1 MENFGLITYRETY
14 IIFDNAT
21 ASQLDKENGIEV
33 VSHEISHQ
41 FNGNIITCAFWTHLW
56 LNEGFATFMETY
68 ALDNTYPSWKRGL
81 KKLTNSVIYAAD
93 ADSVPSADPIVRLY
107 DKIQSKDE
115 IDSLFNSITY
125 DKGGAVLSMFFNYLG
140 EENFVKWIRSYFAKY
155 KNQNAETKQ
164 LLELLPVQNAQ
175 ETAANFGTWL
185 HQPGMPIVQV
195 NEDADGNIVLSQ
207 NRFFSYANST
217 QVAQFQNS
225 TWWIPLTYVTS
236 ADGDVKKVEMSS
248 KVPSLKLTDK
258 VYKFNHHKT
267 GFYRVNYSTKM
278 WKNLIVKI
286 EDFDTEDRFDL
297 FNDIFAIATSTVEN
311 IDSSL
316 MFEMLLALKNDET
329 SILWENMY
337 QSILKL
343 HQLLA
348 GESVSL
354 SFSRMV
360 RDLVQ
365 NKYQSIGWT
374 NQPGTDEDEENLD
387 ELRPFVLNLAC
398 RFGLSECVTEAFKRY
413 QERNSTAIPPI
424 LRNAVYRAV
433 VSNGGEREY
442 YQILN
447 QFKAEQDSVERT
459 KLMYALAYTQQIP
472 LLQTTL
478 DLALSPHVKP
488 QDSIFLIR
496 EVARNVPNGPN
507 VAWNFVRT
515 RYDAI
520 LSKCGQDQVS
530 NRLVYGV
537 GSLFNNIFQ
546 RDELI
551 QFFAP
556 NIEKLSMKH
565 YTNTLEAIEKNAK
578 FLSKHLPSIN
588 TYLTEKYPP
597 QL

>member
-68 ALDNTYPSWKRGL
+68 SLDNTYPSWKRGL

-93 ADSVPSADPIVRLY
+93 ADSVPSADPIVRSY

-125 DKGGAVLSMFFNYLG
+125 DKGGAILSMFFNYLG
-140 EENFVKWIRSYFAKY
+140 EETFVKWIRSYFAKY

-164 LLELLPVQNAQ
+164 LLELLPVQNVQ
-175 ETAANFGTWL
+175 ETASNFGTWL
-185 HQPGMPIVQV
+185 YQPGMPIIQV
-195 NEDADGNIVLSQ
+195 NEDVNGNVILSQ
-207 NRFFSYANST
+207 NRFFAYANST
-217 QVAQFQNS
+217 QVSQFKNS

-236 ADGDVKKVEMSS
+236 ADGDVKKVEMSN
-248 KVPSLKLTDK
+248 KVPSLKITDK
-258 VYKFNHHKT
+258 VHKFNYHKQ

-278 WKNLIVKI
+278 WKNLIVNI
-286 EDFDTEDRFDL
+286 DDFDTEDRFDL
-297 FNDIFAIATSTVEN
+297 FNDMFSIATSTVES
-311 IDSSL
+311 IDPSL
-316 MFEMLLALKNDET
+316 MFDMLLALKNDET
-329 SILWENMY
+329 SILWENMH

-360 RDLVQ
+360 RELVQ
-365 NKYQSIGWT
+365 NKYQSVGWVD
-374 NQPGTDEDEENLD
+374 QPGNDDEENLD
-387 ELRPFVLNLAC
+387 ELRPFVINLAC
-398 RFGLSECVTEAFKRY
+398 RFGLGACVKEASKRY
-413 QERNSTAIPPI
+413 QERNSTTIQPI

-433 VSNGGEREY
+433 VSNGGESEY

-447 QFKAEQDSVERT
+447 QFKEEQDSVEKT
-459 KLMYALAYTQQIP
+459 KLMYALAYSQQIP

-478 DLALSPHVKP
+478 ELAISPLVKP

-496 EVARNVPNGPN
+496 EVARNVPNGPS

-530 NRLVYGV
+530 NRLVFGV
-537 GSLFNNIFQ
+537 GSLFNNVFQ
-546 RDELI
+546 KDELI

-556 NIEKLSMKH
+556 HIEKLSMKY

-578 FLSKHLPSIN
+578 FLSKHLPAIN